1 MKKVMIY
8 VIEMIVLV
16 FAGLAQGGVSLV
28 VNSSFEND
36 GSISDVTQKAP
47 YRWCDVSMSTS
58 KFSGWVTNATDWVKH
73 RNYYLVLESLPY
85 ATFAVNDMAT
95 VSQDV
100 YLTDVNEIIFNVKL
114 YTAGTY
120 NDPWDPA
127 QRSAVLLID
136 GDVVWESNS
145 TGSDVRGEYYDQIY
159 TVDAQ
164 QYKDSNSHTLSVGI
178 RANAAGDAYIDYWA
192 EWDLVRFDTHCG
204 GFGYLPG
211 DFDRNCYV
219 DAFDL
224 EALTEQWLDGDPN
237 YRYDVCQDG
246 WYIVDFF
253 DYAVFADDW
262 MLNSDSNNWW
272 TAGCRQA
279 ELLSSDLN
287 DDGIVNMLDYAI
299 LIGNWQQE
307 GDCIRGDID
316 RSEVVDSVDLD
327 IFIDEWLSRSWIYGV
342 E

>member
-1 MKKVMIY
+1 MKKVIVFVMT
-8 VIEMIVLV
+8 MIVLV
-16 FAGLAQGGVSLV
+16 CADLAQGGVSLV

-36 GSISDVTQKAP
+36 GSIGDITQKAP
-47 YRWCDVSMSTS
+47 YRWCDVSVPIG
-58 KFSGWVTNATDWVKH
+58 KFSGWVSNATDWVKH
-73 RNYYLVLESLPY
+73 RNYYLILKSRPY
-85 ATFAVNDMAT
+85 VTFAVNDKAT

-100 YLTDVNEIIFNVKL
+100 YLTDVNEIIFNVRL
-114 YTAGTY
+114 DTTY

-145 TGSDVRGEYYDQIY
+145 VGSDVRGSYYDQIY

-164 QYKDSNSHTLSVGI
+164 YKDANSHTLSVGI
-178 RANAAGDAYIDYWA
+178 KANAAGYTYIEYRA
-192 EWDLVRFDTHCG
+192 KWDLVRFDTHCG

-219 DAFDL
+219 DVFDL
-224 EALTEQWLDGDPN
+224 EALTGQWLDEDPN
-237 YRYDVCQDG
+237 YKYDVCQDG
-246 WYIVDFF
+246 WYTVDFF

-262 MLNSDSNNWW
+262 MLNSDSDNWW
-272 TAGCRQA
+272 MASCKQA

-299 LIGNWQQE
+299 LTGNWQQV

-316 RSEVVDSVDLD
+316 RSKIVDSADLD
-327 IFIDEWLSRSWIYGV
+327 IFIDEWLSRSWIYSGIK